1 LEGERSEAEE
11 ENDPEFVKL
20 IQSSMARI
28 ESEVASDFRQFKKSR
43 DPITVEELH
52 ALREKWRKVAASVF
66 FEVGKIQTGVGGT
79 PDAYLPP
86 FFSVP
91 PDILQWQQ
99 QQPQQQQQG
108 GATKDTK
115 EKKGKKVRRCATCL
129 VEQTSS
135 TKLKKCARCQDVY
148 YCGVTCQMIHWPTH
162 KETCAPKAKAGRKAW
177 GEEG

>member
-1 LEGERSEAEE
+1 MEGERSEAEE
-11 ENDPEFVKL
+11 ENDPEFVKH

-43 DPITVEELH
+43 DLITVEELH
-52 ALREKWRKVAASVF
+52 ALREKWRKVVASVF

-91 PDILQWQQ
+91 PDILQ
-99 QQPQQQQQG
+99 PQQHEQPQQQG

-148 YCGVTCQMIHWPTH
+148 YCGATCQKIHWPTH
-162 KETCAPKAKAGRKAW
+162 KATCAPKVKAK
-177 GEEG
+177 

>member
-1 LEGERSEAEE
+1 
-11 ENDPEFVKL
+11 
-20 IQSSMARI
+20 MARI